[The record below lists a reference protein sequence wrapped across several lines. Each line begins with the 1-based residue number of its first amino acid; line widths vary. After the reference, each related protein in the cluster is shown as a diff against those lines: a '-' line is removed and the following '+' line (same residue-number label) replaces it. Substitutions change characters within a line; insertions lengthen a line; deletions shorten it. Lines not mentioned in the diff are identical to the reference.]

1 MKMAPNP
8 NNECAICCK
17 FFPKLDALTIHMAK
31 HLTDYL
37 QQDKTRPK
45 ELKSEPRFRYTVGR

>member
-45 ELKSEPRFRYTVGR
+45 ELKSEPIFRYV